1 MQAAMDMAI
10 VGRTRAR
17 LASAASSIAGIVRA
31 RPKDGSASDFILRF
45 CTDVLHL
52 ESLHFG
58 MWQEHHEPTLAGLR
72 EAQKDYTSFLI
83 ARIPAGVRS
92 ILDSGCGTGELSE
105 RLIDADY
112 AVTAIAPDSYLSKI
126 VRRKMRGRGTFVSTK
141 FEEFATPER
150 FDLIV
155 MSESCQY
162 LSRHL
167 AFPKARELLAEGG
180 HLLVSAYFRKRP
192 TNYYGTVWVESR
204 FLENAA
210 KSGFDVVSCDDIT
223 QAALPTLDL
232 GHRFHTEIFL
242 PTIELVR
249 DLAVAFCPP
258 LVTKAVTF
266 AFRKQLAL
274 LTEFLYVKQFEQFDS
289 RRFAE
294 HVAYKVLLLRK
305 A

>member
-17 LASAASSIAGIVRA
+17 LASAVSSIAGIARA
-31 RPKDGSASDFILRF
+31 RPKDATASDFILRF

-58 MWQEHHEPTLAGLR
+58 MWQAHHEPSLAGLR
-72 EAQKDYTSFLI
+72 EAQKDYSSFLI

-112 AVTAIAPDSYLSKI
+112 AVTAIAPDTYLSKI
-126 VRRKMRGRGTFVSTK
+126 VREKMRGRGTFVSTK
-141 FEEFATPER
+141 FEEFVTSER

-167 AFPKARELLAEGG
+167 AFPKARELLADGG
-180 HLLVSAYFRKRP
+180 HLLVSDYFRKLP

-204 FLENAA
+204 FRENAA
-210 KSGFDVVSCDDIT
+210 ANGFDVVSCDDIT

-232 GHRFHTEIFL
+232 GHRYHVFL

-258 LVTKAVTF
+258 LVTNVVTF

-294 HVAYKVLLLRK
+294 HVAYKVMLLRK